1 MNNYLLELF
10 KEENTVIIPGFGAL
24 TMINRATNELMLMPY
39 LKHNDGTLVKFIAA
53 KEGIDET
60 TAKSKI
66 DAFVDEISS
75 ATSNG
80 GNFELKGIGVLSK
93 DASGDFVL
101 SQSKVAESTSNSI
114 EEIKPAPVEEVVEKV
129 DIAPIVEEPIIV
141 EPIVEEVVVETPVIT
156 ENSVEEIQE
165 EVQSTPVV
173 EAVHDVVNEP
183 EVETPSIE
191 PDVASPIVEESAKPA
206 ENKET
211 FSQMVSEEEQWNDDL
226 DVLPLNYKP
235 ERPKQPILEKAKK
248 DGMAPHKKKTLVFT
262 ILALLIIGGAAFLG
276 FNKDILNKIP
286 FLASNKTE
294 VVEQT
299 PAVEEKVEQEEQ
311 PEEVVQETTQE
322 TEDVS
327 SEEPTS
333 ETTPVEQAP
342 VVEQKTPA
350 IKQPQ
355 TPTVVT
361 AGNLQFNESL
371 PVQVIVGSFSVESN
385 ATRLAE
391 KLKSMGF
398 PAGVINAGG
407 MFMVAAASFQSME
420 EYQANLG
427 QLKSLGNYW
436 VKK

>member
-10 KEENTVIIPGFGAL
+10 KEENTVIIPGYGAL
-24 TMINRATNELMLMPY
+24 TMINRVTNELMLMPY

-66 DAFVDEISS
+66 DAFVDEILS

-80 GNFELKGIGVLSK
+80 GSFELKGIGVLSK

-101 SQSKVAESTSNSI
+101 SQSKVEESTNNSI
-114 EEIKPAPVEEVVEKV
+114 EEIKSIPIEEVVEKV
-129 DIAPIVEEPIIV
+129 DVAPVVE
-141 EPIVEEVVVETPVIT
+141 EPIVEEVVIETPVVPIET
-156 ENSVEEIQE
+156 ENIVE

-173 EAVHDVVNEP
+173 EPVPAEVKVP
-183 EVETPSIE
+183 EVEIPTIESVVATPK
-191 PDVASPIVEESAKPA
+191 VEESVKPA
-206 ENKET
+206 EEKET
-211 FSQMVSEEEQWNDDL
+211 TSQMVSEEAQWNDDL

-248 DGMAPHKKKTLVFT
+248 DGMAPHKKKTLVFA
-262 ILALLIIGGAAFLG
+262 ILALLIVGGAAFLG

-286 FLASNKTE
+286 FLANKTE

-299 PAVEEKVEQEEQ
+299 PTVEEQVEQEEQ
-311 PEEVVQETTQE
+311 TEEVVQETTQE
-322 TEDVS
+322 AEDVP

-333 ETTPVEQAP
+333 VTNPVEQAP

-350 IKQPQ
+350 IKQPK
-355 TPTVVT
+355 TPSIAT

-371 PVQVIVGSFSVESN
+371 PVQVIVGSFGVESN

-398 PAGVINAGG
+398 PSGVINQGG
-407 MFMVAAASFQSME
+407 MFMVTAASFQSME